1 MCNSPRQ
8 KERHV
13 FGGCLS
19 LQKFKF
25 PCISTRL
32 KNVIQA
38 GQTEA
43 EIKINEMRE
52 LVEWRDGELSVSAVI
67 FEVDAYWIPVKRRI
81 DQVAKLIT
89 YYEIKDATTQFE
101 LAMWKYNID
110 QADISNP
117 TERAA
122 YRLEV
127 PGPIKDTILQFLL

>member
-1 MCNSPRQ
+1 M
-8 KERHV
+8 
-13 FGGCLS
+13 
-19 LQKFKF
+19 
-25 PCISTRL
+25 
-32 KNVIQA
+32 QA

-52 LVEWRDGELSVSAVI
+52 LVEWRDGELSVLAVI
-67 FEVDAYWIPVKRRI
+67 FEEDAYWITVKRRI
-81 DQVAKLIT
+81 DQVVKLIT

-127 PGPIKDTILQFLL
+127 PGQDRSRILFYNSFYD